1 MKKQLSGD
9 IWEQDKNGDNMKKKL
24 YSDIDSSML
33 KGIPNP
39 EKVKPYEVKIKQP
52 EVTFLGVYEQPDFA
66 TLYILMYP
74 NGKIIELKSLKLY
87 LQQYR
92 DVVIS
97 YERLINQLY
106 DHLNKVYTPERLRLV
121 LDCNPRGG
129 LSSRLSIDS
138 YWEAL
143 GGKEEYKEWREDTW

>member
-1 MKKQLSGD
+1 MS
-9 IWEQDKNGDNMKKKL
+9 NKKL
-24 YSDIDSSML
+24 YSSIDSSML
-33 KGIPNP
+33 KSIPNP

-74 NGKIIELKSLKLY
+74 NGKVVELKSLKLY

-92 DVVIS
+92 DVIIS
-97 YERLINQLY
+97 YERLINRVY
-106 DHLNKVYTPERLRLV
+106 THMMKVYEPQRLRMV

-129 LSSRLSIDS
+129 ISSRLTIDS
-138 YWEAL
+138 DWGAL
-143 GGKEEYKEWREDTW
+143 GGEEKYKEWREDTW

>member
-1 MKKQLSGD
+1 MS
-9 IWEQDKNGDNMKKKL
+9 KKKL
-24 YSDIDSSML
+24 YNEIDSSML

-52 EVTFLGVYEQPDFA
+52 EVTFLGVYNQPDFA
-66 TLYILMYP
+66 TLYVLMYP
-74 NGKIIELKSLKLY
+74 NGRIVELKSLKLY

-106 DHLNKVYTPERLRLV
+106 DHMMEVYGPKRLRLI

-129 LSSRLSIDS
+129 ISSRLTIDND
-138 YWEAL
+138 WEIL
-143 GGKEEYKEWREDTW
+143 GGEDKYKDWREDTW

>member
-1 MKKQLSGD
+1 
-9 IWEQDKNGDNMKKKL
+9 MKKKL

-33 KGIPNP
+33 KSIPNP

-52 EVTFLGVYEQPDFA
+52 EVTFLGVYNQPDFA
-66 TLYILMYP
+66 TLYVLMYP
-74 NGKIIELKSLKLY
+74 NGKIVELKSFKEY

-106 DHLNKVYTPERLRLV
+106 DHMKEVYTPQRLRIV

-138 YWEAL
+138 DWEAL
-143 GGKEEYKEWREDTW
+143 GGEEKYKEWREDTW

>member
-1 MKKQLSGD
+1 M
-9 IWEQDKNGDNMKKKL
+9 EKKL
-24 YSDIDSSML
+24 YNEIDSSML
-33 KGIPNP
+33 KAIPNP

-52 EVTFLGVYEQPDFA
+52 EITFLGVYDQPDFA

-74 NGKIIELKSLKLY
+74 NGKVVELKSLKLY

-97 YERLINQLY
+97 YERLLNQIY
-106 DHLNKVYTPERLRLV
+106 DHMMEVYNPQRLRLV

-129 LSSRLSIDS
+129 ISSRLTIDND
-138 YWEAL
+138 WEAL
-143 GGKEEYKEWREDTW
+143 GGKEKYKEWREDTW

>member
-1 MKKQLSGD
+1 MST
-9 IWEQDKNGDNMKKKL
+9 KKL

-33 KGIPNP
+33 KSIPNP

-52 EVTFLGVYEQPDFA
+52 EVTFLGVYNQPDFA
-66 TLYILMYP
+66 TLYLLMYP
-74 NGKIIELKSLKLY
+74 NGRIIELKSLKLY

-97 YERLINQLY
+97 YERLLNQIY
-106 DHLNKVYTPERLRLV
+106 DHMIEVYDPQRLRLV

-129 LSSRLSIDS
+129 ISSRLTIDND
-138 YWEAL
+138 WEAL
-143 GGKEEYKEWREDTW
+143 GGEEKYKEWREDTW

>member
-1 MKKQLSGD
+1 MS
-9 IWEQDKNGDNMKKKL
+9 NKKL
-24 YSDIDSSML
+24 YSSIDSSML
-33 KGIPNP
+33 KAIPNP

-52 EVTFLGVYEQPDFA
+52 EITFLGVYDQPDFA

-74 NGKIIELKSLKLY
+74 NGKVVELKSLKLY

-97 YERLINQLY
+97 YERLLNQIY
-106 DHLNKVYTPERLRLV
+106 DHMMEIYTPQRLRLV

-129 LSSRLSIDS
+129 ISSRLTIDND
-138 YWEAL
+138 WEAL

>member
-1 MKKQLSGD
+1 M
-9 IWEQDKNGDNMKKKL
+9 NKKKL
-24 YSDIDSSML
+24 YNNIDSSML
-33 KGIPNP
+33 KSIPNP

-52 EVTFLGVYEQPDFA
+52 EITFLGVYEQPDFA

-74 NGKIIELKSLKLY
+74 NGKVVELKSLKLY

-97 YERLINQLY
+97 YERLINR
-106 DHLNKVYTPERLRLV
+106 VYTHMMEVYEPQRLRMV

-129 LSSRLSIDS
+129 ISSRLTIDS
-138 YWEAL
+138 DWEAL

>member
-1 MKKQLSGD
+1 M
-9 IWEQDKNGDNMKKKL
+9 NNKKL
-24 YSDIDSSML
+24 YSSIDSSML
-33 KGIPNP
+33 KAIPNP

-52 EVTFLGVYEQPDFA
+52 EITFLGIYEQPDFA

-74 NGKIIELKSLKLY
+74 NGKVVGLKSLKLY

-97 YERLINQLY
+97 YERLINVVFE
-106 DHLNKVYTPERLRLV
+106 HMMEIYTPQRLRLV

-129 LSSRLSIDS
+129 IMSRTTIDS
-138 YWEAL
+138 DWDAL
-143 GGKEEYKEWREDTW
+143 GGEEKYRDWGEDVW

>member
-1 MKKQLSGD
+1 MSNKR
-9 IWEQDKNGDNMKKKL
+9 L

-33 KGIPNP
+33 KSIPNP

-52 EVTFLGVYEQPDFA
+52 EVTFLGVYNQPDFA
-66 TLYILMYP
+66 TLYILIYP
-74 NGKIIELKSLKLY
+74 NGRIIELKSLKEY

-97 YERLINQLY
+97 YERLVNQIY
-106 DHLNKVYTPERLRLV
+106 DHMKEVYRPERLRLI

-129 LSSRLSIDS
+129 LSSRLVIDS
-138 YWEAL
+138 DWEVL
-143 GGKEEYKEWREDTW
+143 GGEDKYKEWGEDTW

>member
-1 MKKQLSGD
+1 MSTR
-9 IWEQDKNGDNMKKKL
+9 KL

-33 KGIPNP
+33 RRIPNP

-74 NGKIIELKSLKLY
+74 NGKIIELKSLKIY

-106 DHLNKVYTPERLRLV
+106 DHMQEKFKPQRLRLV
-121 LDCNPRGG
+121 LDCNSRGG
-129 LSSRLSIDS
+129 MSSRLTIDS
-138 YWEAL
+138 DWEVL
-143 GGKEEYKEWREDTW
+143 GGEDKYKNWAEDTW

>member
-1 MKKQLSGD
+1 MS
-9 IWEQDKNGDNMKKKL
+9 KKKL

-52 EVTFLGVYEQPDFA
+52 EVTFLGVYNQPDFA

-74 NGKIIELKSLKLY
+74 NGRIIELKSLKLY

-97 YERLINQLY
+97 YERLLNQVY
-106 DHLNKVYTPERLRLV
+106 DHMLESYTPQRLRLV

-138 YWEAL
+138 DWGAL
-143 GGKEEYKEWREDTW
+143 GGEDKYKEWREDVW

>member
-1 MKKQLSGD
+1 
-9 IWEQDKNGDNMKKKL
+9 MKKKL

-33 KGIPNP
+33 KSIPNP
-39 EKVKPYEVKIKQP
+39 KKVKPYEVKIKQP
-52 EVTFLGVYEQPDFA
+52 EVTFLGVYNQPDFA

-74 NGKIIELKSLKLY
+74 NGRIVELKSLKMY

-106 DHLNKVYTPERLRLV
+106 DHMQEKYAPSRLRLV

-129 LSSRLSIDS
+129 LSSRLTVDS
-138 YWEAL
+138 DWIAL
-143 GGKEEYKEWREDTW
+143 GGEDKYKNWREDTW

>member
-1 MKKQLSGD
+1 MS
-9 IWEQDKNGDNMKKKL
+9 KKKL
-24 YSDIDSSML
+24 YTEIDSSML
-33 KGIPNP
+33 KSIPNP

-52 EVTFLGVYEQPDFA
+52 EVTFLGVYNQPDFA

-74 NGKIIELKSLKLY
+74 NGKIVELKSFKEY

-106 DHLNKVYTPERLRLV
+106 DHMKEVYTPQRLRLV

-129 LSSRLSIDS
+129 ISSRLTIDS
-138 YWEAL
+138 DWGAL
-143 GGKEEYKEWREDTW
+143 GGQDKYKNWREDTW

>member
-1 MKKQLSGD
+1 M
-9 IWEQDKNGDNMKKKL
+9 NKKKL

-33 KGIPNP
+33 KSIPNP
-39 EKVKPYEVKIKQP
+39 EKVKPYEEKIKQP
-52 EVTFLGVYEQPDFA
+52 EVTFLGVYNQPDFA

-74 NGKIIELKSLKLY
+74 NGRIIELKSLKEY

-97 YERLINQLY
+97 YERLVNQIY
-106 DHLNKVYTPERLRLV
+106 DHMKEVYTPERLRLV

-129 LSSRLSIDS
+129 ISSRLTIDS
-138 YWEAL
+138 DWEVL
-143 GGKEEYKEWREDTW
+143 GGEEKYKEWGEDVW

>member
-1 MKKQLSGD
+1 MK
-9 IWEQDKNGDNMKKKL
+9 NKKL

-33 KGIPNP
+33 KSIPNP

-52 EVTFLGVYEQPDFA
+52 EVTFLGVYNQPDFA

-74 NGKIIELKSLKLY
+74 NGRIIELKSLKLY

-106 DHLNKVYTPERLRLV
+106 DHMKEVYTPERLRLV

-129 LSSRLSIDS
+129 LSSRLTIDS
-138 YWEAL
+138 DWEAL
-143 GGKEEYKEWREDTW
+143 GGEDKYKNWREDTW

>member
-1 MKKQLSGD
+1 MSS
-9 IWEQDKNGDNMKKKL
+9 KKL

-33 KGIPNP
+33 KSIPNP
-39 EKVKPYEVKIKQP
+39 EKIKPYEVKIKQP
-52 EVTFLGVYEQPDFA
+52 ELTFLGVYNQPDFA

-74 NGKIIELKSLKLY
+74 NGKIVELKSLKLY

-92 DVVIS
+92 DVIIS
-97 YERLINQLY
+97 YERLINQVY
-106 DHLNKVYTPERLRLV
+106 DHMKEVYKPQRLRLV

-138 YWEAL
+138 DWGVL
-143 GGKEEYKEWREDTW
+143 GGEDKYKEWGEDTW

>member
-1 MKKQLSGD
+1 M
-9 IWEQDKNGDNMKKKL
+9 EKKL
-24 YSDIDSSML
+24 YSEIDSSML
-33 KGIPNP
+33 RAMPNP

-74 NGKIIELKSLKLY
+74 NGKIVELKSFKEY

-97 YERLINQLY
+97 YERLLNQLY
-106 DHLNKVYTPERLRLV
+106 DHMQEKYTPSRLRLV

-129 LSSRLSIDS
+129 ISSRLTIDS
-138 YWEAL
+138 DWEAL
-143 GGKEEYKEWREDTW
+143 GGEEKYKNWREDTW

>member
-1 MKKQLSGD
+1 M
-9 IWEQDKNGDNMKKKL
+9 EKKL
-24 YSDIDSSML
+24 YSEIDSSML
-33 KGIPNP
+33 KGLPNP

-52 EVTFLGVYEQPDFA
+52 EITFLGVYDQPDFA

-74 NGKIIELKSLKLY
+74 NGKVVELKSLKLY

-97 YERLINQLY
+97 YERLLNQIY
-106 DHLNKVYTPERLRLV
+106 DHMMEVYDPQRLRLV

-129 LSSRLSIDS
+129 ISSRLTIDND
-138 YWEAL
+138 WEAL
-143 GGKEEYKEWREDTW
+143 GGKEKYKEWREDTW

>member
-1 MKKQLSGD
+1 MS
-9 IWEQDKNGDNMKKKL
+9 KKKL
-24 YSDIDSSML
+24 YSDIESSML
-33 KGIPNP
+33 KSIPNP

-52 EVTFLGVYEQPDFA
+52 EVTFLGVYNQPDFA
-66 TLYILMYP
+66 TLYVLMYP
-74 NGKIIELKSLKLY
+74 NGRIVELKSFKEY

-106 DHLNKVYTPERLRLV
+106 DHMKEVYTPQRLRIV

-129 LSSRLSIDS
+129 ISSRLTIDS
-138 YWEAL
+138 DWEAL
-143 GGKEEYKEWREDTW
+143 GGEDKYKNWREDTW

>member
-1 MKKQLSGD
+1 
-9 IWEQDKNGDNMKKKL
+9 MKKKL
-24 YSDIDSSML
+24 YTDIDSSML

-52 EVTFLGVYEQPDFA
+52 ELTFLGVYNQPDFA

-74 NGKIIELKSLKLY
+74 NGRIVELKSLKLY

-97 YERLINQLY
+97 YERLLNQVY
-106 DHLNKVYTPERLRLV
+106 DHMKKVYTSQRLRLV

-138 YWEAL
+138 DWGAL
-143 GGKEEYKEWREDTW
+143 GGEDKYKEWREDVW

>member
-1 MKKQLSGD
+1 ML
-9 IWEQDKNGDNMKKKL
+9 KKKL
-24 YSDIDSSML
+24 YSEIDSSML
-33 KGIPNP
+33 KGLPNP

-74 NGKIIELKSLKLY
+74 NGKVVELKSLKLY

-97 YERLINQLY
+97 YERLLNQIY
-106 DHLNKVYTPERLRLV
+106 DHMMEVYNPQRLRLV

-129 LSSRLSIDS
+129 ISSRLTIDND
-138 YWEAL
+138 WEAL
-143 GGKEEYKEWREDTW
+143 GGREKYKEWREDTW

>member
-1 MKKQLSGD
+1 MST
-9 IWEQDKNGDNMKKKL
+9 KKL

-33 KGIPNP
+33 KSIPNP

-52 EVTFLGVYEQPDFA
+52 EVTFLGVYNQPDFA
-66 TLYILMYP
+66 TLYVLMYP
-74 NGKIIELKSLKLY
+74 NGRIVELKSFKEY

-97 YERLINQLY
+97 YERLLNQLY
-106 DHLNKVYTPERLRLV
+106 DHMQEVYTPQRLRLV

-129 LSSRLSIDS
+129 ISSRLTIDS
-138 YWEAL
+138 DWEAL
-143 GGKEEYKEWREDTW
+143 GGKDKYKNWREDTW